1 MNQAWIYFM
10 ISLVTSLAFGPIVIP
25 RLRKLKFG
33 QAIREDG
40 PEAHLV
46 KSGTPTMGGL
56 IFVVAFLTPLL
67 VFLNIESY
75 EVIFVVVGM
84 VGFGAIGFID
94 DYLKVVKKH
103 NLGLR
108 AKQKIVMQLVVGIV
122 VAYLAG
128 RIGTEV
134 HLPFIGTYV
143 DFKWLF
149 YPFAVFMAVGFNN
162 AVNLTDGLDGLA
174 ASVTFVVSVFFAVVS
189 WHQGNELMI
198 IVNLAMAGALLG
210 YLRYNWYP
218 AKVFMGDTGSLALGG
233 YVVAVAF
240 ALKMPFILLIVG
252 IVYVI
257 ETLSVIIQVLVFK
270 KTRKRI
276 FKMAPIHHHF
286 ELSGWHE
293 KKIVFVF
300 TGLTALGAFV
310 AYLSII

>member
-1 MNQAWIYFM
+1 MNHAWIYFV
-10 ISLVTSLAFGPIVIP
+10 ISLLTALAFGPIVIP

-40 PEAHLV
+40 PEAHLI

-56 IFVVAFLTPLL
+56 IFIVAFLTPFLI
-67 VFLNIESY
+67 FLNTDSF
-75 EVIFVVVGM
+75 EVVFVIIGM
-84 VGFGAIGFID
+84 IGFGAIGFVD

-108 AKQKIVMQLVVGIV
+108 AKQKIIMQLMIGVL
-122 VAYLAG
+122 VAWLAG
-128 RIGTEV
+128 YFGTEV
-134 HLPFIGTYV
+134 HLPFIGAYV

-174 ASVTFVVSVFFAVVS
+174 SSVTFVVAVFFALVS
-189 WHQGNELMI
+189 LQQGNEIMLF
-198 IVNLAMAGALLG
+198 VNLAMAGALLG

-233 YVVAVAF
+233 YVVAIAF
-240 ALKMPFILLIVG
+240 ALKMPFLLLIVG

-270 KTRKRI
+270 KTKKRF

-293 KKIVFVF
+293 RKIVFVF
-300 TGLTALGAFV
+300 TGLTALGACV

>member
-1 MNQAWIYFM
+1 MNQAWIYFI

-56 IFVVAFLTPLL
+56 IFIVAFLTPIMI
-67 VFLNIESY
+67 FLNFESS
-75 EVIFVVVGM
+75 EVIFVITGM
-84 VGFGAIGFID
+84 IGFGAIGFID

-108 AKQKIVMQLVVGIV
+108 AKQKILMQLVVGILI
-122 VAYLAG
+122 AWLAG

-134 HLPFIGTYV
+134 HLPFLGIYA

-174 ASVTFVVSVFFAVVS
+174 ASVTFVVSVFFALVS
-189 WHQGNELMI
+189 LKQGNELMI
-198 IVNLAMAGALLG
+198 LVNLAMAGALLG

-240 ALKMPFILLIVG
+240 ALKMPFLLLMVG

-270 KTRKRI
+270 KTKKRI

-300 TGLTALGAFV
+300 TGLTTLGACI

>member
-1 MNQAWIYFM
+1 
-10 ISLVTSLAFGPIVIP
+10 
-25 RLRKLKFG
+25 
-33 QAIREDG
+33 
-40 PEAHLV
+40 
-46 KSGTPTMGGL
+46 
-56 IFVVAFLTPLL
+56 
-67 VFLNIESY
+67 
-75 EVIFVVVGM
+75 
-84 VGFGAIGFID
+84 
-94 DYLKVVKKH
+94 
-103 NLGLR
+103 
-108 AKQKIVMQLVVGIV
+108 
-122 VAYLAG
+122 
-128 RIGTEV
+128 
-134 HLPFIGTYV
+134 
-143 DFKWLF
+143 
-149 YPFAVFMAVGFNN
+149 
-162 AVNLTDGLDGLA
+162 
-174 ASVTFVVSVFFAVVS
+174 
-189 WHQGNELMI
+189 MI